1 MGGAGS
7 KSVGGDM
14 LTGVWTSEPPP
25 GETCTKLVMKQQ
37 AAECSGP
44 ELQALASL
52 HRLLRV
58 ELCPTKNVLIPSTC
72 EYVLI

>member
-25 GETCTKLVMKQQ
+25 GEMCTKLVMKQQ

-52 HRLLRV
+52 H
-58 ELCPTKNVLIPSTC
+58 
-72 EYVLI
+72 